1 MCRQSVYKIG
11 EKAYGQAERDRLVQV
26 ARAQGASAFAEQ
38 SLALADDV
46 PAVRDEIAKVKLQTD
61 VRARIAR
68 ALDPDTWGEKQAPL
82 VSITM
87 GELHL
92 GALQAPAV
100 RAQLAALPGISNP
113 LPDVEVLDEDD
124 AEDAPRGGDATVP
137 GP

>member
-1 MCRQSVYKIG
+1 LQSS
-11 EKAYGQAERDRLVQV
+11 R
-26 ARAQGASAFAEQ
+26 ARGASALQDQALE
-38 SLALADDV
+38 LADDV

-124 AEDAPRGGDATVP
+124 DEDAPRGGDATVP